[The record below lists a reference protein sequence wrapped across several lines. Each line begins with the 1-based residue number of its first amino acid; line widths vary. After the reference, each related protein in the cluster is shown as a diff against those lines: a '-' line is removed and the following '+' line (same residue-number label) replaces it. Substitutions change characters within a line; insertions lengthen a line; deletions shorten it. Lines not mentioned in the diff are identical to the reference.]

1 RLYRTGDLA
10 RWRADGE
17 LEFLGRIDH
26 QVKLRGF
33 RIELG
38 EIEAA
43 LSQQPGIHDAVVLL
57 REDAPG
63 EKRLVAYT
71 VGAVDAETLR
81 AALKTQL
88 PDYMVPT
95 AWVTLD
101 TLPLTPN
108 GKIDRKALP
117 APERGATGTPYAP
130 PQGPTEERLAGI
142 WADVLRLDR
151 VGRHDNFFALGGDS
165 ILSIQIVARA
175 TQAGLPLTP
184 RHLFQHQSIAELAAV
199 VGTG

>member
-1 RLYRTGDLA
+1 IGVPGELHIGGDGVARGYLHRPDLTAEKFIPHPFSRVPGARLYRTGDLA

-38 EIEAA
+38 ELEAA

-71 VGAVDAETLR
+71 VGAVDPETLR

-101 TLPLTPN
+101 ALPLTPN
-108 GKIDRKALP
+108 GKIDRK
-117 APERGATGTPYAP
+117 
-130 PQGPTEERLAGI
+130 
-142 WADVLRLDR
+142 
-151 VGRHDNFFALGGDS
+151 
-165 ILSIQIVARA
+165 
-175 TQAGLPLTP
+175 
-184 RHLFQHQSIAELAAV
+184 
-199 VGTG
+199 